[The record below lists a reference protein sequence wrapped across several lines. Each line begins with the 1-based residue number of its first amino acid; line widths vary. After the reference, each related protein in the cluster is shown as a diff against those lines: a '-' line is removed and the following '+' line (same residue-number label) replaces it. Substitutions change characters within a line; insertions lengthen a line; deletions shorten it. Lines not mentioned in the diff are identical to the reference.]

1 MPFESPMSCEIRLLN
16 FESLV
21 TVKFDFNFFFKKKS
35 QTFNSL
41 NIWDF
46 SGFIILHFNLNV

>member
-35 QTFNSL
+35 QSFNSL